1 MAGHNKWSSI
11 KHKKAATDAKRGK
24 LYTRIAREIILAAK
38 QGGGDPDMNPRLRT
52 AMLSAR
58 NANMPRDNIE
68 RAIRRGTGDVEG
80 ATYEEITYEGYGHNG
95 VGIVVETMTDNK
107 NRTVSEV
114 RHMFSKFGGNLA
126 ETGAVSWNFDLKGY
140 FQVPRSDQ
148 DEEEFFMEALEA
160 GADDVITEEEYFEI
174 YTEPGE
180 FHNVLGKFE
189 EAGYKVEE
197 ASLTRVPKNT
207 INADDVA
214 EKLLKLI
221 DMLEELDDVQKV
233 YANFEL
239 SDEVMEKLAAED

>member
-52 AMLSAR
+52 AILSAR

-68 RAIRRGTGDVEG
+68 RAIKRGTGDVEG

>member
-1 MAGHNKWSSI
+1 
-11 KHKKAATDAKRGK
+11 
-24 LYTRIAREIILAAK
+24 
-38 QGGGDPDMNPRLRT
+38 
-52 AMLSAR
+52 
-58 NANMPRDNIE
+58 
-68 RAIRRGTGDVEG
+68 
-80 ATYEEITYEGYGHNG
+80 
-95 VGIVVETMTDNK
+95 
-107 NRTVSEV
+107 
-114 RHMFSKFGGNLA
+114 MFSKFGGNLA

-140 FQVPRSDQ
+140 FQVPRVDQ

-160 GADDVITEEEYFEI
+160 GADDVITEDEYFEV

-180 FHNVLGKFE
+180 FHTVLGVFE
-189 EAGYKVEE
+189 EAGHKVEE